1 MELLG
6 SYFPLI
12 IFVLFI
18 IGLLLVTEGLLI
30 YLKLT
35 TDLLINRVY
44 NSGEMKR
51 LLTYLFLVLGLFI
64 PFRSTLGTTFEG

>member
-44 NSGEMKR
+44 NSGAMKR